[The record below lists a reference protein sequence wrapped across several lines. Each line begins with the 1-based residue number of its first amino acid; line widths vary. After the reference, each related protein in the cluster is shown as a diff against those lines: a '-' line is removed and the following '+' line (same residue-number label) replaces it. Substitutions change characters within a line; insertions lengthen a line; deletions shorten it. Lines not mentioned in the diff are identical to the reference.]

1 MHTSGIVLELLMN
14 IIRGL
19 MYQTKSSPSPAFC
32 SHNVPLECNS
42 TTTHRRFSE
51 AISCFSVLL
60 DEFYAPQK
68 LASFFFLP
76 TDSVTIK
83 KNCFICF
90 ITLQEKMPFIA
101 SMNTLRPCIEIVYC
115 WHPKTKMPCY
125 FNWSEAHILV
135 MQSPALSSSS
145 LFTRYT

>member
-68 LASFFFLP
+68 LASFFFFANRLSDNKKELP
-76 TDSVTIK
+76 HLLYNPPRENAFYCKHEYAPSV
-83 KNCFICF
+83 
-90 ITLQEKMPFIA
+90 
-101 SMNTLRPCIEIVYC
+101 Y
-115 WHPKTKMPCY
+115 
-125 FNWSEAHILV
+125 
-135 MQSPALSSSS
+135 
-145 LFTRYT
+145 